1 MLYSTILYYTMIKK
15 SLAITPKSKKEQIW
29 RLALGGK
36 LTPKEIALEAETT
49 VQNVWKETS
58 ILRSRGGLAIRKTTA
73 QQSNKSEMIFLNP
86 GEEQN
91 SAGILGLSKLRHRTP
106 TSFNDLIDVPQLD
119 SVGLKILYG
128 EFKSGKMPI
137 DILAEYGFHP
147 EIVECEYQRFM
158 QLSERDNGDLMNHI
172 ILTLTRKGYVDE
184 YGRYEKIKALI
195 NLYHQRG
202 HLLNNEILNLLE
214 LYVQEEVQDGTD
226 LMLID
231 KERRLPNGFS
241 RIRCRQC
248 KGMLGDAILCD
259 KLPIGKKLLEE
270 YDEKLLCEVC
280 RHDLDNPD

>member
-1 MLYSTILYYTMIKK
+1 
-15 SLAITPKSKKEQIW
+15 
-29 RLALGGK
+29 LGGK

-91 SAGILGLSKLRHRTP
+91 SAGILGLSKLRHRT
-106 TSFNDLIDVPQLD
+106 TFNDLIDVPQLD

-158 QLSERDNGDLMNHI
+158 QLSERENGDLMNHI

-184 YGRYEKIKALI
+184 YGRNEKIKALI

-202 HLLNNEILNLLE
+202 YLLNNEILNLME

-248 KGMLGDAILCD
+248 KGMLADAILCD